1 MQIKTLISQEEIQ
14 ERIKE
19 LARQIEKDY
28 NSEEIVM
35 IVILN
40 GAAFFAMDL
49 AKNITSSVLV
59 DFMKISSYSGTQST
73 GNLKMKL
80 DLSQDILDKN
90 VLIVEDIVDTG
101 RTLYYL
107 KDYLLSKSPKSLKIC
122 TLLNKEERREFDI
135 SADYV
140 AFDIPNKFVIGY
152 GLDYDEKYRNL
163 PYIAYVE

>member
-107 KDYLLSKSPKSLKIC
+107 KDYLLSKNPKSLKIC

>member
-28 NSEEIVM
+28 NSEEVVM

-107 KDYLLSKSPKSLKIC
+107 KDYLLSKNPKSLKIC

>member
-107 KDYLLSKSPKSLKIC
+107 KDYLLSKNPKSLKIC

-135 SADYV
+135 NADYV